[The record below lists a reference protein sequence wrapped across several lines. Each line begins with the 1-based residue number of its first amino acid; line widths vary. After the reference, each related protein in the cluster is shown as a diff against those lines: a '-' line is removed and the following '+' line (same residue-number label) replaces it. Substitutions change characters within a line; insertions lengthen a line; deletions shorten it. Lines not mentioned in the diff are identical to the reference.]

1 MNRSQ
6 LAHLLRATANV
17 TGHTD
22 VLVIGSQAILGSF
35 DEEELPEAATRSM
48 EADLGLLDDPSEEL
62 SDEIDGSIGEMSPF
76 YETYGYYGQGISVT
90 TAVLPAGWRA
100 RLVRFENDAT
110 HPARGWCLEP
120 HDLVIAKLVR
130 GDPKDYDFADAL
142 HRVDIVARAILVD
155 RLATTDVTAT
165 VRARIDRWIST
176 GARG

>member
-1 MNRSQ
+1 
-6 LAHLLRATANV
+6 V

-35 DEEELPEAATRSM
+35 DEEELPTAATMSM
-48 EADLGLLDDPSEEL
+48 EADPGFLDDPSEEL

-76 YETYGYYGQGISVT
+76 YEMYGYYGQGISVT
-90 TAVLPAGWRA
+90 TAVLPDGWRE
-100 RLVRFENDAT
+100 RLVLFENDAT
-110 HPARGWCLEP
+110 RPARGWCLEA

-130 GDPKDYDFADAL
+130 GDPKDYEFADAL
-142 HRVDIVARAILVD
+142 VRVDIVGSAVLVD
-155 RLATTDVTAT
+155 RLATTDVTAA